1 VQMFDELCA
10 ALAAVS
16 HDLPLIL
23 VLEDLQW
30 ADADTINA
38 LTRLAESQIPSKLL
52 IIGTCCE
59 GEWTVGSRAQQR
71 LAAAASRAPR
81 SMTLPLGSLTLE
93 HVGRYL
99 DARFGPD
106 CLSNLAPAVHHAT
119 AGNPFMMVNAI
130 DNLVTRG
137 LVVEESGAWRR
148 EAAIEVISRHVDHLH
163 PAEREAL
170 EGAAAV
176 GLEFTAET
184 VAVALQQ
191 SIEYVRRVLAP
202 LARRGHLI
210 VVAGPPS
217 VGSFRF
223 RHALYAD
230 LIAQQ
235 APMVRQLRVAD
246 RLSRA
251 REIAARDA
259 ARRRA

>member
-1 VQMFDELCA
+1 
-10 ALAAVS
+10 
-16 HDLPLIL
+16 
-23 VLEDLQW
+23 
-30 ADADTINA
+30 
-38 LTRLAESQIPSKLL
+38 L

-148 EAAIEVISRHVDHLH
+148 EAAIEVIARALPETLSEVISRHVDHLH